1 MSTRACQGRESVSPI
16 KRINDN
22 ERGQAL
28 VEWMVVAV
36 LATMV
41 AIWAA
46 GDWATKVEDRV
57 AQGYAN
63 WLNVLATGIDQAL
76 RYSDANDES
85 MSVWRDQLPLNVP
98 VPIEPWIKRLKQDG
112 WLPSALGPARS
123 LPYQVS
129 LLRLDT
135 QQGCQ
140 TTSCP
145 MVILLLAT
153 PKPGEQQSIPHPA
166 ALVSELGAKG
176 LAVTDLAPHRLQ
188 GAVFQVDNPLAQGV
202 ALPVGTVALLAWR
215 SDQPPPYVRLNES
228 RVVALNG
235 GVRLGQISQTHAS
248 CSPDGVVTRGPGV
261 QLLMCQGGRWQDIKR
276 DHDHVRAC
284 LPRVGHNPLVELLAR
299 SSGLWDIIGGR
310 VTCDCPAGFATV
322 NLGSHNGQIGSVVTR
337 EGYLCLRL

>member
-1 MSTRACQGRESVSPI
+1 MSTRACQGKELGSPI
-16 KRINDN
+16 KRIN

-46 GDWATKVEDRV
+46 GDWATKIEDRV
-57 AQGYAN
+57 AQGYAH
-63 WLNVLATGIDQAL
+63 WLNALATGIDQAL

-85 MSVWRDQLPLNVP
+85 LAVWRDQLPLNVP

-129 LLRLDT
+129 LLRLDA
-135 QQGCQ
+135 QQDCQ

-145 MVILLLAT
+145 MAILLLAT
-153 PKPGEQQSIPHPA
+153 PKPGVQQSIPHPA

-188 GAVFQVDNPLAQGV
+188 GAVFQIDNPLAQGV

-215 SDQPPPYVRLNES
+215 SDQPSPYVRINES
-228 RVVALNG
+228 RVVNLSG
-235 GVRLGQISQTHAS
+235 GLRLGQVANAGSA
-248 CSPDGVVTRGPGV
+248 CSPLGLVMTSRSGELVTCFDG
-261 QLLMCQGGRWQDIKR
+261 QWQSVSR
-276 DHDHVRAC
+276 DHDHLRAC
-284 LPRVGHNPLVELLAR
+284 NKPSGKDAMAELL
-299 SSGLWDIIGGR
+299 IGALFGFR
-310 VTCDCPAGFATV
+310 PSCDCPSGFV
-322 NLGSHNGQIGSVVTR
+322 PVDVGSDRDRVGPIRLHA
-337 EGYLCLRL
+337 GYLCQRL